1 MNMLADLISGKK
13 AFDTLTETPRMS
25 QTPCDKAI
33 QAEQNQKIEMVR
45 LWLFRVGEPA
55 KYHSIVLDKCER
67 DPATMIYFLKH
78 ANGEFKP

>member
-33 QAEQNQKIEMVR
+33 QAENQKNIALIR
-45 LWLFRVGEPA
+45 SWLFKIEEPEE
-55 KYHSIVLDKCER
+55 YHHIVLNKCEQS
-67 DPATMIYFLKH
+67 PEALEYFLKH
-78 ANGEFKP
+78 INGEFE